1 MNPLLRNSAAH
12 LVLDNITTISLS
24 DTDAHH
30 LFRVLRLRDGQ
41 SVTATDGAGRW
52 RECRVVGRDGIEIS
66 GDVVAESAPSLT
78 IGVAFVPVK
87 AEKPETTVRQ
97 LVEVG
102 VDIIDVLLPTKRAV
116 AGIRDRLN
124 DRIHTI
130 VREACMQSRRVFVPQ
145 VNVGVDLAEVLV
157 RAGVAVADP
166 EGGPLSAEHQYIVVG
181 PEGGFDAS
189 EVPETVTKVSI
200 GPVVM
205 RAETAALVAG
215 ARLVALHER
224 Q

>member
-12 LVLDNITTISLS
+12 LVLNNIDTISLS
-24 DTDAHH
+24 DTDSHH

-52 RECRVVGRDGIEIS
+52 RECRVVGRDGIEIVGS
-66 GDVVAESAPSLT
+66 VVVENSPSIT

-102 VDIIDVLLPTKRAV
+102 ADVIDVLLPTKRAV
-116 AGIRDRLN
+116 AGTRDRLN

-145 VNVGVDLAEVLV
+145 VNVGVNLAEVLAQ
-157 RAGVAVADP
+157 AGVAIADP

-189 EVPETVTKVSI
+189 EVPETVAKVSI

>member
-1 MNPLLRNSAAH
+1 MNPLLRISAAH
-12 LVLDNITTISLS
+12 LVLNNIDSISLS
-24 DTDAHH
+24 DTDSHH

-52 RECRVVGRDGIEIS
+52 RECRVVGRDGIEIVGS
-66 GDVVAESAPSLT
+66 VVVENSPSIT

-102 VDIIDVLLPTKRAV
+102 ADVIDVLLPTKRAV
-116 AGIRDRLN
+116 AGTRDRLN

-145 VNVGVDLAEVLV
+145 VNVGVNLAEVLAQ
-157 RAGVAVADP
+157 AGVAIADP

-189 EVPETVTKVSI
+189 EVPETVAKVSI

>member
-12 LVLDNITTISLS
+12 LVLNNIDTISLS

-52 RECRVVGRDGIEIS
+52 RECRVVGRDGIEIAGS
-66 GDVVAESAPSLT
+66 VVVENSPSIT

-102 VDIIDVLLPTKRAV
+102 ADVIDVLLPTKRAV
-116 AGIRDRLN
+116 AGTRDRLN

-145 VNVGVDLAEVLV
+145 VKVGVNLAEVLAQ
-157 RAGVAVADP
+157 AGVAIADP

-189 EVPETVTKVSI
+189 EVPETVAKVSI

>member
-1 MNPLLRNSAAH
+1 VNPLLRNSAAH
-12 LVLDNITTISLS
+12 LVLNNIDSISLS
-24 DTDAHH
+24 DNDAHH

-52 RECRVVGRDGIEIS
+52 RECRVVGRDGIEIVGS
-66 GDVVAESAPSLT
+66 VVVENSPSIT

-116 AGIRDRLN
+116 AGTRDRLN

-130 VREACMQSRRVFVPQ
+130 VREACMQSRRVFGPQ
-145 VNVGVDLAEVLV
+145 VNVGANLAEVLAQ
-157 RAGVAVADP
+157 AGVAIADP

-189 EVPETVTKVSI
+189 EVPETVAQVSI

>member
-12 LVLDNITTISLS
+12 LVLNNIDTISLS

-52 RECRVVGRDGIEIS
+52 RECRVVGRDGIEIVGS
-66 GDVVAESAPSLT
+66 VVVENSPSIT

-102 VDIIDVLLPTKRAV
+102 ADVIDVLLPTKRAV
-116 AGIRDRLN
+116 AGTRDRFN

-145 VNVGVDLAEVLV
+145 VNVGVNLAEVLAQ
-157 RAGVAVADP
+157 AGVAVADP

-189 EVPETVTKVSI
+189 EVPETVAKVSI

>member
-12 LVLDNITTISLS
+12 LVLDNIDTISLS

-52 RECRVVGRDGIEIS
+52 RECRVVGRDGIEIAGS
-66 GDVVAESAPSLT
+66 VVVENAPSLT

-116 AGIRDRLN
+116 AGTRDRLN

-145 VNVGVDLAEVLV
+145 VNVGVDLAQILV
-157 RAGVAVADP
+157 RAGAAVADP

-189 EVPETVTKVSI
+189 EVPETVAKVSI

>member
-12 LVLDNITTISLS
+12 LVLDNIDTISLS

-41 SVTATDGAGRW
+41 SVTATDGAGQW
-52 RECRVVGRDGIEIS
+52 RQCRVVGRDSIEIS
-66 GDVVAESAPSLT
+66 GDVVVENHKSSS
-78 IGVAFVPVK
+78 IGIAFVPVK
-87 AEKPETTVRQ
+87 AEKPEATVRQ

-102 VDIIDVLLPTKRAV
+102 VDAIEVLLPTKRAV
-116 AGIRDRLN
+116 AGARDRLN
-124 DRIHTI
+124 DRINTI
-130 VREACMQSRRVFVPQ
+130 VLEACMQSRRVFMPQ
-145 VNVGVDLAEVLV
+145 VKVGVDLALVLA
-157 RAGVAVADP
+157 RAGVVVADP
-166 EGGPLSAEHQYIVVG
+166 EGVQLSAEHRYIVVG

-189 EVPETVTKVSI
+189 EVPETIAKVSI

-215 ARLVALHER
+215 ARLVALQE
-224 Q
+224 QQ

>member
-12 LVLDNITTISLS
+12 LVLNNIDTISLS

-52 RECRVVGRDGIEIS
+52 RECRVVGRDGIEIVGS
-66 GDVVAESAPSLT
+66 VVVENSPSIT

-102 VDIIDVLLPTKRAV
+102 ADVIDVLLPTKRAV
-116 AGIRDRLN
+116 AGTRDRLN

-145 VNVGVDLAEVLV
+145 VNVGVNLAEVLAQ
-157 RAGVAVADP
+157 AGVAIADP

-189 EVPETVTKVSI
+189 EVPETVAKVSI